1 MKLIVQ
7 PRDGFAEILTGI
19 RSAKKEIDVL
29 IFRFDRS
36 EVEKALEAAVKRG
49 VKVRA
54 LIAHTNK
61 GGEKYLRKLE
71 QRLLEAGASVART
84 GDEFVRYHGK
94 YMVVDRRSLYLL
106 GFNFTLLDTAGSR
119 SFGIVTRQRTQ
130 VLEAL
135 KLFEADRARQP
146 FEIAGERLIVS
157 PENART
163 ALGDFIR
170 KAKKQLFVYDPKV
183 SDVMLSRLLKDRV
196 KHGVDV
202 RIIGRVGKA
211 AQEIPHEKYPGKRL
225 HVRAMIRDG
234 RAAFIGSQSMRKLEL
249 DNRREVG
256 IFIKNATVVNELA
269 RTFED
274 DWSLTDS
281 GRRAQKD
288 ENAPAEAVAY
298 PQAV

>member
-29 IFRFDRS
+29 IFRFDRP
-36 EVEKALEAAVKRG
+36 EIEKALDAAVKRG

-61 GGEKYLRKLE
+61 GGENYLRRLE

-94 YMVVDRRSLYLL
+94 YLVVDRRCLYLL
-106 GFNFTLLDTAGSR
+106 GFNFTLIDTARSR
-119 SFGIVTRQRTQ
+119 SFGVVTRQRSQ
-130 VLEAL
+130 VQEAL

-170 KAKKQLFVYDPKV
+170 KAKKQLLVYDPKV

-196 KHGVDV
+196 KNGVDV
-202 RIIGRVGKA
+202 RIIGRVGKP
-211 AQEIPHEKYPGKRL
+211 AQDIPHEKYPGS
-225 HVRAMIRDG
+225 G
-234 RAAFIGSQSMRKLEL
+234 C
-249 DNRREVG
+249 
-256 IFIKNATVVNELA
+256 TCA
-269 RTFED
+269 R
-274 DWSLTDS
+274 
-281 GRRAQKD
+281 
-288 ENAPAEAVAY
+288 
-298 PQAV
+298 